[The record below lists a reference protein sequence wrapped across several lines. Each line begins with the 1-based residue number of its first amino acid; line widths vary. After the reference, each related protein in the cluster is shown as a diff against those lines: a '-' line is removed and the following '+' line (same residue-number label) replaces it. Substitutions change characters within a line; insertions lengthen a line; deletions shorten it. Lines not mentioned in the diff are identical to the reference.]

1 MRILLSWLVAHH
13 QKGEMIKLCNEQT
26 SLNYGATVE
35 NQNKINELEKQLHD
49 KEMYLDE
56 VNVSLSNRVSEL
68 QETIRIL
75 QQEVDMIKFRER
87 HG

>member
-1 MRILLSWLVAHH
+1 M
-13 QKGEMIKLCNEQT
+13 CNEQT
-26 SLNYGATVE
+26 GLNYQATLE
-35 NQNKINELEKQLHD
+35 NQNKINEIAKQLHD

-56 VNVSLSNRVSEL
+56 VNTSLNNQVSDLR
-68 QETIRIL
+68 ETIRLL

>member
-1 MRILLSWLVAHH
+1 M
-13 QKGEMIKLCNEQT
+13 CNEQT
-26 SLNYGATVE
+26 GLNYQATLE
-35 NQNKINELEKQLHD
+35 NQNKIIDLEKHLHD

-56 VNVSLSNRVSEL
+56 VNTSLNNQVSDLR
-68 QETIRIL
+68 ETIRLL

>member
-1 MRILLSWLVAHH
+1 M
-13 QKGEMIKLCNEQT
+13 CNEQT
-26 SLNYGATVE
+26 NLNYGATVE

-56 VNVSLSNRVSEL
+56 ANASLRNQVHDL
-68 QETIRIL
+68 QETIRRL
-75 QQEVDMIKFRER
+75 EQEVDMIKFRER

>member
-1 MRILLSWLVAHH
+1 
-13 QKGEMIKLCNEQT
+13 MIKLCDEQT
-26 SLNYGATVE
+26 GLNYQATLE
-35 NQNKINELEKQLHD
+35 NQNKIIDLEKQLHD

-68 QETIRIL
+68 QETIRRL